1 MSGLIFLALECTLTV
16 LRSLYTK
23 EIEYQQKR
31 TGHQQLILD

>member
-23 EIEYQQKR
+23 EIEYHQKR